1 MEDPTTWDPALSETT
16 DDYRAMRLVYDT
28 VIRRDMDGELI
39 PGIADSWEQTA
50 ESVTLTIAEGRTC
63 GDGTP
68 ITPSVVADSLAYLA
82 DPDTASLH
90 TTGIFG
96 PGDVEVTADDD
107 AGTVTVELS
116 EPHSE
121 VLPGLAMPQAG
132 IVCPE
137 GLEDTDALAAGEAL
151 GAFSGPYALADAN
164 TGVRYTFEL
173 HEDYDGW
180 PQYSEPLDGTPART
194 LEFVV
199 GADEAVANQL
209 LTGEIDVAAVDA
221 EEVARFDGDDA
232 YEDTVAVTGEYYI
245 MFNHKEGRPFADEDM
260 RRAAAQVIDRTALR
274 DVIDPAGDVITT
286 LGDAKTACAI
296 DDESLLVDQDPDA
309 AAELLDG
316 TEIDI
321 VGANAIGKNGA
332 GTVYLQERLT
342 AAGAD
347 VDLTNTDIGS
357 WVNQVYE
364 EPDTW
369 DMTLYATVNNLG
381 TLSWG
386 MSTVL
391 GEWYSD
397 GGRNVT
403 YTDNDPA
410 ADALEAALTAD
421 NEEQMCDEYR
431 AAQEAAL
438 EEVDFVPVSMVTKT
452 LISRDG
458 YSVSV
463 PGGREDYTTLRVS

>member
-1 MEDPTTWDPALSETT
+1 VD
-16 DDYRAMRLVYDT
+16 
-28 VIRRDMDGELI
+28 
-39 PGIADSWEQTA
+39 
-50 ESVTLTIAEGRTC
+50 
-63 GDGTP
+63 
-68 ITPSVVADSLAYLA
+68 
-82 DPDTASLH
+82 
-90 TTGIFG
+90 
-96 PGDVEVTADDD
+96 VTADDG
-107 AGTVTVELS
+107 AGTVTVSLS

-132 IVCPE
+132 IVCPA
-137 GLEDTDALAAGEAL
+137 GLEDTEALAAGTAT
-151 GAFSGPYALADAN
+151 GAFSGPYALTDAN
-164 TGVRYTFEL
+164 TGVRYSFEL

-180 PQYSEPLDGTPART
+180 PQYSEPVEGTPART

-221 EEVARFDGDDA
+221 EEVARFEGDDA
-232 YEDTVAVTGEYYI
+232 YEATVAVTGEYYI

-286 LGDAKTACAI
+286 LGDAKTACAV
-296 DDESLLVDQDPDA
+296 DDESLLVEQDPDA

-316 TEIDI
+316 TEINI

-342 AAGAD
+342 SAGAD

-403 YTDNDPA
+403 YTDNDAA

-458 YSVSV
+458 YSIQV
-463 PGGREDYTTLRVS
+463 PGGREDYTTLRVG